1 MSSIYEAA
9 NRNRNFSIAFFSIRD
24 TYERLMPSRAATCFC
39 VYSAF
44 PPRPYRRRSTCF
56 SCSFNSNPDNS
67 TAAPRPLSGCTVPR
81 YPPRRPP
88 RCRADGSHFPPCR
101 FRSARRGKSPV
112 PFSFLLRR
120 YISSSLS
127 IQRAAYA
134 ASRFPFF
141 RIICHHRLDEA
152 DRSNGNQIVEI
163 IGQALILFH
172 NVRDQAQIPLDQNV
186 SGFLY
191 RPSDTHPDSFFLP
204 VQTVVLKRVP
214 RKAAPQRGFFFILC
228 LNCRKRACLLY

>member
-1 MSSIYEAA
+1 MIFVRKSKDKETFSAPDFLTLYYRSSPFEMSSIYEAA

-56 SCSFNSNPDNS
+56 SCSLIPNPDNS

-112 PFSFLLRR
+112 PFSFAPKIHQQL
-120 YISSSLS
+120 
-127 IQRAAYA
+127 
-134 ASRFPFF
+134 
-141 RIICHHRLDEA
+141 IINTAGGVC
-152 DRSNGNQIVEI
+152 
-163 IGQALILFH
+163 GQP
-172 NVRDQAQIPLDQNV
+172 V
-186 SGFLY
+186 
-191 RPSDTHPDSFFLP
+191 SFFESYVITALMIP
-204 VQTVVLKRVP
+204 IVP
-214 RKAAPQRGFFFILC
+214 MEIRSSRSSGRP
-228 LNCRKRACLLY
+228 

>member
-1 MSSIYEAA
+1 MSGKNTGKILSLIFVRKSKDKETFSAPDFLTLYYRSSPFEMSSIYEAA

-56 SCSFNSNPDNS
+56 PALLIPNPDNS

-81 YPPRRPP
+81 YPPRRPL
-88 RCRADGSHFPPCR
+88 RCRADGSHFLLVGSDRLVEGNLPCR
-101 FRSARRGKSPV
+101 FL
-112 PFSFLLRR
+112 LLRR

-134 ASRFPFF
+134 ASRFPF
-141 RIICHHRLDEA
+141 
-152 DRSNGNQIVEI
+152 SN
-163 IGQALILFH
+163 H
-172 NVRDQAQIPLDQNV
+172 MSSP
-186 SGFLY
+186 
-191 RPSDTHPDSFFLP
+191 P
-204 VQTVVLKRVP
+204 
-214 RKAAPQRGFFFILC
+214 
-228 LNCRKRACLLY
+228 